1 MLKKHFK
8 ILFIITLLS
17 SFVQQSAIASAMYP
31 NSFDNIFDKVDNF
44 FHSSGSHKEINVP
57 EE

>member
-8 ILFIITLLS
+8 ILCIITLLS
-17 SFVQQSAIASAMYP
+17 SFVKQSAIASAMYP

-44 FHSSGSHKEINVP
+44 FTLVVVIKK
-57 EE
+57 